1 MEPEEGMGLLRGLEL
16 LCHGDRLR
24 ELWVISLQKGS
35 LMRDLTAAFQCLKGG
50 GLTFYKGWQ

>member
-1 MEPEEGMGLLRGLEL
+1 MGLLRGLEL

-24 ELWVISLQKGS
+24 ELGVISLQKGS